1 MATTAEAFS
10 FFAYFVRVWIP
21 YSLLLCLVTWL
32 FGVVRQWWNVRQALK
47 PLPGPPDAVPFWT
60 MLKMYRSRRSVI
72 TQKTAGTEFSY
83 LLRALCEMY
92 KNRTFKTYLGFSP
105 FVIIQNPEDAEVLLS
120 SSENL
125 RKPLFYTFTIPW
137 LGPRNML
144 YIAGNVWRFKRKL
157 QMPAFHSKTLEKFM
171 DVVNEHADSMVERME
186 EASVKKELAPI
197 QNIVKRCSLDLIG
210 EVLMGVNLNTQK
222 NQNSQYSEYIS
233 GVTFLMAVR
242 AFRPWMWLNTIYNIS
257 MEGMWFRKMISG
269 INEFNLKI
277 MSERKKTF
285 HLYRNQGDLSGSEDE
300 EVKDNRGLQPE
311 RRMAVIDIMLDKH
324 FKDPSYTMHEIRK
337 DLDLLLFAGHDT
349 TSIAMAWT
357 LYLLGLHP
365 ELQRK
370 VQEELDAIFMDDFT
384 RDVTRDDTD
393 RMVFLEA
400 CFKEAMRLFPP
411 IPFIGRVLDESIK
424 LDGVVIPKGTTVFI
438 NIFGLHRND
447 NHFEKSEEFIPARFL
462 DGAEKKRHPFAFIPF
477 SAGAKNC
484 IGQRFAYR
492 QGKVVLAKVLL
503 RYTFKA
509 SWPLDRLKVSTEM
522 VTKVKGGLRV
532 WVRRRKPG
540 QYA

>member
-1 MATTAEAFS
+1 MATTVEALGL
-10 FFAYFVRVWIP
+10 FACYARVWTP
-21 YSLLLCLVTWL
+21 YGILLCLLAWVL
-32 FGVVRQWWNVRQALK
+32 NLLREWWGVRQALK

-60 MLKMYRSRRSVI
+60 MLKMYRSRRAVI
-72 TQKTAGTEFSY
+72 TQKTAGTGEYPQRHRMNRRTVPKEEILSYRPNTHLSLGSDSYISVYEKASLSNGCFEFSY

-92 KNRTFKTYLGFSP
+92 KDRTFKAYIGFSP
-105 FVIIQNPEDAEVLLS
+105 S
-120 SSENL
+120 
-125 RKPLFYTFTIPW
+125 W
-137 LGPRNML
+137 LYKTPKTQS
-144 YIAGNVWRFKRKL
+144 AGNVWRFKRKL

-171 DVVNEHADSMVERME
+171 GVVNEHADSMVERLE
-186 EASVKKELAPI
+186 EASIKKELAPI
-197 QNIVKRCSLDLIG
+197 QEIVKRCSLDLIS

-222 NQNSQYSEYIS
+222 NQNSQYGEYIS

-242 AFRPWMWLNTIYNIS
+242 AFRPWMWLNSIYNFSI
-257 MEGMWFRKMISG
+257 EGMWFRKMISG

-277 MSERKKTF
+277 MGERKKTF
-285 HLYRNQGDLSGSEDE
+285 HLYRNQGDLSGSDDEDA
-300 EVKDNRGLQPE
+300 KDKREHQPE

-324 FKDPSYTMHEIRK
+324 FKDPSYTMQEISK

-370 VQEELDAIFMDDFT
+370 VQEELDAIFMDDVN

-393 RMVFLEA
+393 HMVFLEA

-411 IPFIGRVLDESIK
+411 IPLIGRVLDESIK
-424 LDGVVIPKGTTVFI
+424 L
-438 NIFGLHRND
+438 
-447 NHFEKSEEFIPARFL
+447 
-462 DGAEKKRHPFAFIPF
+462 
-477 SAGAKNC
+477 
-484 IGQRFAYR
+484 GQRFAYR
-492 QGKVVLAKVLL
+492 QAKVVLAKVLL

-509 SWPLDRLKVSTEM
+509 SWPLDRLKLSTEM

-532 WVRRRKPG
+532 WVRHRKPG